1 MLDSLRGEAEVKLA
15 SCKYLDGLP
24 TSGNKFG
31 RAFRDVEWEDTCHMD
46 LHGIFLLTLCT
57 WYISVALNL
66 AFQLGGEDPH
76 IVPGLCQAISMTLPL
91 G

>member
-1 MLDSLRGEAEVKLA
+1 MLDSLHGEAKVKLA

-31 RAFRDVEWEDTCHMD
+31 RAFRDVEWEDTCRMD
-46 LHGIFLLTLCT
+46 LHRIFLPTLCT
-57 WYISVALNL
+57 WYIGAALNL
-66 AFQLGGEDPH
+66 AFHLGGEDPH
-76 IVPGLCQAISMTLPL
+76 IIPGLCQAISMTLRL